1 MADRKDYIYAA
12 VRKKM
17 LDAVRTDLIGPMT
30 VDEQLSEPPTS
41 SHITG
46 MLWPADTAITEDEN
60 YNDVEFTDKQ
70 FDADGESMEASI
82 FWPLPSISLIPLS

>member
-41 SHITG
+41 SYITG
-46 MLWPADTAITEDEN
+46 MLWPADTAMKIIMMLNSRTSN
-60 YNDVEFTDKQ
+60 LMRMVNQWK
-70 FDADGESMEASI
+70 
-82 FWPLPSISLIPLS
+82 LPFSRMNNQKSQ